1 MQESIED
8 PGPASSAPLIDRNR
22 DITDPD
28 PEFLFSLPLTITID
42 ETGGQLSAPKTNTKA
57 ELSIPRAII
66 SESGSKSSL
75 IQAELL
81 RPILAGTH
89 LGDPSYLVRL
99 QLHLYTPVASRSWLS
114 RIQTASI
121 NVLLEDAPHDEKL
134 DSSDEDE
141 DDDEDEEPMHPS
153 IVNTFPRGNGWEG
166 PLRSALVTETID
178 FGTQL
183 GYDPFISVS
192 GNRSNSET
200 RVKTGAVKVKLG
212 IKGRRSNILHVVVEE
227 NQIDREGVPDFL
239 VIPFVIAH
247 KARRFSMRVAVNAR
261 YGFVRGK
268 LAEIWPILGRADE
281 PLYFDPLVMRRV
293 MEKGQRDDSGKKK
306 VEWRGVLDS
315 IELQDHSSLNV
326 NAA

>member
-8 PGPASSAPLIDRNR
+8 PRPASSAPLIDSNR
-22 DITDPD
+22 DSTDPD
-28 PEFLFSLPLTITID
+28 PEFQFSLPLTITID

-99 QLHLYTPVASRSWLS
+99 QLHLYTPGASRSWLS
-114 RIQTASI
+114 RIQNASI
-121 NVLLEDAPHDEKL
+121 NVLLEDAPHDQEL
-134 DSSDEDE
+134 DSSDEDQ
-141 DDDEDEEPMHPS
+141 DDDEDKEPMHPS
-153 IVNTFPRGNGWEG
+153 IVNTFPGGNGWKG

-183 GYDPFISVS
+183 GYGPFISVS

-200 RVKTGAVKVKLG
+200 RVKTGSVKVKLG

-227 NQIDREGVPDFL
+227 NPIDREGVPDFL

-268 LAEIWPILGRADE
+268 LAEMWPILGRADE
-281 PLYFDPLVMRRV
+281 PLYFDPLVMRQV

-315 IELQDHSSLNV
+315 IELQDYSSLN
-326 NAA
+326 